1 MPDKPFWKHKSL
13 TEMTDEEWESL
24 CDGCARCCLQKLEDV
39 DTGEIAHTRIA
50 CRLLD
55 CDSCRCGDYVN
66 RQRQVPDC
74 VVVRPLDEQKLS
86 WLPASCAY
94 RRLAEGRDLAPWH
107 PLVSGNPD
115 SVHSAGVSVKSWA
128 LPEMNIEPVEWVEHI
143 IVFDNLPS

>member
-1 MPDKPFWKHKSL
+1 M
-13 TEMTDEEWESL
+13 
-24 CDGCARCCLQKLEDV
+24 
-39 DTGEIAHTRIA
+39 
-50 CRLLD
+50 
-55 CDSCRCGDYVN
+55 
-66 RQRQVPDC
+66 
-74 VVVRPLDEQKLS
+74 RPLDEQKLS

-143 IVFDNLPS
+143 IVFDDLPS